1 LSGCW
6 LLVAGCWFSEASNQ
20 QPVTSSMA
28 LTKKR
33 KNMRYE
39 FTGRHI
45 TVTPALKRHIREHL
59 DKLDKI
65 LDSAPMTAHVILE
78 VEKHRQKAEVVL
90 TWRDHTFTANAS
102 NADMY
107 NSITQAAA
115 KIEKQ
120 IFKLKDKFAKNKRH
134 KVAAGAAAAAAVA
147 PEVTPA
153 PEGPRIMR
161 SRQYRIKPMT
171 PEEAATQLADSLDH
185 FLVFRNAESERVG
198 VLFKRKDGNY
208 GLIEP

>member
-1 LSGCW
+1 
-6 LLVAGCWFSEASNQ
+6 
-20 QPVTSSMA
+20 
-28 LTKKR
+28 
-33 KNMRYE
+33 MRYE

-65 LDSAPMTAHVILE
+65 LDSAPMNAHVILE

-107 NSITQAAA
+107 NSITQASA

-120 IFKLKDKFAKNKRH
+120 IFKLKDKFAKSKRH
-134 KVAAGAAAAAAVA
+134 KLPAAAMAAAVA
-147 PEVTPA
+147 PDEVAPA
-153 PEGPRIMR
+153 PEGPRIVR

-171 PEEAATQLADSLDH
+171 PEEAAAQLADSPDQ
-185 FLVFRNAESERVG
+185 FVVFRNAESERIN
-198 VLFKRKDGNY
+198 VLYKRKNGNY